1 MRGIYKKL
9 TFEDKF
15 ARKYYCNS
23 YRFLPDMKR
32 RNRKKLRRILK
43 RQDMTELCQTCLGCQ
58 QMERDDSHGVH
69 IEYGE
74 QIEAQ

>member
-15 ARKYYCNS
+15 ARKFYCNS

-32 RNRKKLRRILK
+32 QNRRKLRRLLRVK
-43 RQDMTELCQTCLGCQ
+43 RDE
-58 QMERDDSHGVH
+58 
-69 IEYGE
+69 E
-74 QIEAQ
+74 Q

>member
-9 TFEDKF
+9 TYEDKF

-32 RNRKKLRRILK
+32 RNRRKLRRLMKKIEVYEWEGNSLRVK
-43 RQDMTELCQTCLGCQ
+43 RDE
-58 QMERDDSHGVH
+58 
-69 IEYGE
+69 E
-74 QIEAQ
+74 Q